1 MNGNLLLAEQI
12 IRCVQ
17 KGIKNMTVFCNP
29 CDQVKVKEIVN
40 EVNRFLFKNQKDLFL
55 TLIISDLITEGELIT
70 SVEAEL

>member
-17 KGIKNMTVFCNP
+17 KDIKNMTVFCNP

-40 EVNRFLFKNQKDLFL
+40 EVNSFLLKNQKDLFL
-55 TLIISDLITEGELIT
+55 TLIISDLVTEGELII
-70 SVEAEL
+70 SVEREI